1 MLNNRKT
8 NIRLDSI
15 VIDTS
20 VKPNYSDIDS
30 FYVDVNNADIT
41 WNVYVILLL
50 RRARMIEITDVKY
63 SDDRYIF
70 NVKLYVMMKV
80 KVSIWK

>member
-20 VKPNYSDIDS
+20 VKPNYSDTDS

-63 SDDRYIF
+63 SDDRYI
-70 NVKLYVMMKV
+70 L
-80 KVSIWK
+80 I